1 MGYRSEVALA
11 VGKDVMAQFLTT
23 LAKSPEARALCFK
36 GADEV
41 VKDYDEEG
49 SILFKWSQLKWY
61 ASYEDIRALED
72 FMDWCDLNDLADGDL
87 TESYKFV
94 RVGEDSDDVES
105 RGHGFMYLH
114 PVTSIHIG

>member
-11 VGKDVMAQFLTT
+11 VGKDAMAQFLTT
-23 LAKSPEARALCFK
+23 LAKSPEARALCFQ
-36 GADEV
+36 GSDEV

-61 ASYEDIRALED
+61 DSYEEIRALVD
-72 FMDWCDLNDLADGDL
+72 FMDWCDCSGLDEDLIA
-87 TESYKFV
+87 SYKFV
-94 RVGEDSDDVES
+94 RVGDDTDDVES
-105 RGHGFMYLH
+105 RGEGFMYLH